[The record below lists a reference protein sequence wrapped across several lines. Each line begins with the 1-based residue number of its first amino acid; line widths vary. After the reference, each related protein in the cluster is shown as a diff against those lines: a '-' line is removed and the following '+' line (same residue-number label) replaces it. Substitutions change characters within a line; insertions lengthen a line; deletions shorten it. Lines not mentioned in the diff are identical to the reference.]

1 MLLTEDDINYNNKW
15 IKIVQTSQVD
25 HCLNLILTFSVY
37 IDDQIKKTVRK
48 FVYSLIFVFLA

>member
-1 MLLTEDDINYNNKW
+1 MLLTKDDINYNNKW

>member
-1 MLLTEDDINYNNKW
+1 MIKGLIFHDNTILTIKDDITYNNKW

-37 IDDQIKKTVRK
+37 IDDQIKKTV
-48 FVYSLIFVFLA
+48 